1 MNLNSEMSTEQTL
14 VMPNQRDL
22 QSLSLQ
28 QDQLPPIVEND
39 NAHEDELDEDDL
51 EIQEAVGVTAFQKAE
66 ISKLRKLLK
75 KAYQDAPEANLN
87 QDIHRLILAPYGT
100 LLHF

>member
-28 QDQLPPIVEND
+28 MQDQLPPIVEND
-39 NAHEDELDEDDL
+39 NAHQDEFDDDDL
-51 EIQEAVGVTAFQKAE
+51 EIEEAVGITAFQKA
-66 ISKLRKLLK
+66 SKFTMKSIK
-75 KAYQDAPEANLN
+75 KS
-87 QDIHRLILAPYGT
+87 II
-100 LLHF
+100 F